1 MMSGE
6 KPSMIL
12 LVEDNEDDELLTLRA
27 LTRNNIKNDV
37 VVARNGADALDFL
50 FGTGAHAGR
59 DLSVMPEV
67 TLLDLKLPKI
77 SGLEVLRA
85 LRANELTK
93 LLPVVVLTSSLEEQD
108 LIRSYGLGANS
119 YVRKPVDFNQFT
131 EAVRHLGLYW
141 LILNEKPPMPR
152 R

>member
-67 TLLDLKLPKI
+67 TLLDLKLPKV